1 MPAPRA
7 RSTASWDVDEPTPVC
22 SPAPSAAVSRTPTLV
37 DLVAYGHED
46 AANGKKNDI
55 DGAAGKPEGD
65 AAAGDKNQQPRFPH
79 LPHLP
84 PHPHQHLE
92 RFVPPEHYSTTDE
105 VAAEKAERAAE
116 EDADPE
122 KADPLGPIAIV
133 AKDDD
138 KYPDGGLKA
147 WSVVAGAWAVSF
159 TAWGESSEC
168 DRSILRLVH
177 FRLPTENPLKAHLLN
192 DLMRNPSTGWAN
204 GFGVLLSYFSTHS
217 LSDYPESSLAWIGA
231 FQIAANLFCAVFSG
245 KLFDAGYVKH
255 LLVAGLLVYTAGYVC
270 ALNRRKVSWFHR

>member
-1 MPAPRA
+1 MPVPRA
-7 RSTASWDVDEPTPVC
+7 RSTTASWDVDETTPVC

-46 AANGKKNDI
+46 AADGKKDDI
-55 DGAAGKPEGD
+55 DGAAREPED
-65 AAAGDKNQQPRFPH
+65 DTPAGDKNHQLRFPH

-92 RFVPPEHYSTTDE
+92 RFVPPEHYPTTDE
-105 VAAEKAERAAE
+105 LTAEKAERARSE
-116 EDADPE
+116 DDADPE
-122 KADPLGPIAIV
+122 KAEPISPIAAA

-138 KYPDGGLKA
+138 SYPDGGFKA

-159 TAWGESSEC
+159 TAWGKSFEC
-168 DRSILRLVH
+168 DRLI
-177 FRLPTENPLKAHLLN
+177 FRSVPFRGSGENPLSAQLLD
-192 DLMRNPSTGWAN
+192 DLMGDPSTGWAN
-204 GFGVLLSYFSTHS
+204 AFGVLLSYFSTHS

-255 LLVAGLLVYTAGYVC
+255 LLVAGLLVYTAG
-270 ALNRRKVSWFHR
+270 